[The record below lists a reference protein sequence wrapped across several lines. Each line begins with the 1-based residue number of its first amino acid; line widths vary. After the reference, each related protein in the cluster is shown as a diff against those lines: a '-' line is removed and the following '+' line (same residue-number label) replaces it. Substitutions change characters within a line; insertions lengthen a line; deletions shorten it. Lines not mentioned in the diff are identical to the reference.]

1 MKRLTPV
8 RRRLVATGLGGALA
22 LGLGAAT
29 PALAGLAESPVKASN
44 THTVTAWGTSND
56 KAGGSLTDI
65 TVRNIVNLTVGGTD
79 VRVRLSNFS
88 GTAPLALSSVWV
100 GTPTSS
106 GSATSDPGGSA
117 SASCLRASWSRGVP
131 TCSMS
136 IATT

>member
-8 RRRLVATGLGGALA
+8 RRRLVATGLGGALV
-22 LGLGAAT
+22 LGLGATT
-29 PALAGLAESPVKASN
+29 PALAGLAESPVKAAN

-100 GTPTSS
+100 GSPTSS
-106 GSATSDPGGSA
+106 SSAD
-117 SASCLRASWSRGVP
+117 LVP
-131 TCSMS
+131 VSNRP
-136 IATT
+136 ATFAG